1 MADEFKFDLQRF
13 ADGGTEGGAADTT
26 TGTENNGDG
35 KTAPETS
42 DSQTKENQEADV
54 QQRIDDALAKAKAR
68 WEKEYQQKAAKAKKE
83 AERLSKLSEE
93 ERAKEEQETM
103 KKELEAKE
111 KELNRKELKLEM
123 VKVLS
128 DRKIPVEFMDYL
140 IADDNESTMDR
151 IKTFDKQFKKA
162 VEAAVNEKLKG
173 KAPKAGGTGVGGNGG
188 GSAKNSFF
196 EAIYKNQAKR

>member
-1 MADEFKFDLQRF
+1 MAEQFKFDLQRF
-13 ADGGTEGGAADTT
+13 AESSTESDTVDTAGTLDGDKDNKAAQ
-26 TGTENNGDG
+26 E
-35 KTAPETS
+35 TAV
-42 DSQTKENQEADV
+42 KEEQEADV
-54 QQRIDDALAKAKAR
+54 QKRIDDALTQAKAR
-68 WEKEYQQKAAKAKKE
+68 WEKEYQKKADKAKKE
-83 AERLSKLSEE
+83 AERLSKLSDA
-93 ERAKEEQETM
+93 ERAKEEQEAI

-173 KAPKAGGTGVGGNGG
+173 KAPKAGGTGAGGASNGA
-188 GSAKNSFF
+188 SKNGFF
-196 EAIYKNQAKR
+196 EAIYKNQARR

>member
-1 MADEFKFDLQRF
+1 
-13 ADGGTEGGAADTT
+13 
-26 TGTENNGDG
+26 
-35 KTAPETS
+35 
-42 DSQTKENQEADV
+42 
-54 QQRIDDALAKAKAR
+54 
-68 WEKEYQQKAAKAKKE
+68 
-83 AERLSKLSEE
+83 
-93 ERAKEEQETM
+93 
-103 KKELEAKE
+103 
-111 KELNRKELKLEM
+111 M